1 MGRLRFV
8 RALLVSVLL
17 VFSFS
22 QGFGRKAMETDVEY
36 EQVTAQI
43 EEVPGLL
50 PREMTELMDYSETGP
65 NTNPRTGYIFTPP
78 PQG

>member
-1 MGRLRFV
+1 MDRLWFV

-22 QGFGRKAMETDVEY
+22 QGFGRKAMETDVQY
-36 EQVTAQI
+36 EQVTAQM
-43 EEVPGLL
+43 EEVPGVS